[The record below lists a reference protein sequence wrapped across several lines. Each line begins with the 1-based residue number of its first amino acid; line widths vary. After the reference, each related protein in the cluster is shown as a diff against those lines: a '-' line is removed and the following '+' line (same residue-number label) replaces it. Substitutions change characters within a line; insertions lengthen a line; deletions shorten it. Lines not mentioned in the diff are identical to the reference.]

1 MRILLIGG
9 SGLISTPITRFLL
22 ERGDDVVL
30 YNRGQ
35 TPLRVEGA
43 VRQVV
48 GDRDDYPAFEAQIA
62 ALGRFDCVI
71 DMICFTPAQAE
82 SAVRAC
88 AGRTTQFIFCST
100 VDVYSRPAPSYPYR
114 EDSPREAISDYG
126 RNKAASED
134 IFLAAHARG
143 GFAATIIRPAMTYG
157 EGGVIVHTFGWST
170 TYLDRMRKGKPIVV
184 HGDGQSLWVT
194 CHVDDV
200 ARAFLAAI
208 GNERAYGK
216 AYHTAGDNW
225 MTWNQFHAG
234 VAKALGVPLPRLVHI
249 PTDVLAA
256 VAPERAGIS
265 IFNFQYDT
273 IFDNSAARA
282 DLGFV
287 QTIGWVEGVRRTV
300 AWLDANRPIENSDLD
315 TYEDRLIE
323 AWDRV
328 VRGLPVDG

>member
-43 VRQVV
+43 VQQII
-48 GDRDDYPAFEAQIA
+48 GDRDDYPAFEAHIA
-62 ALGRFDCVI
+62 GLGRFDCVI
-71 DMICFTPAQAE
+71 DMVCFTPAQAE

-200 ARAFLAAI
+200 ARAFVAAI

-273 IFDNSAARA
+273 IFDNSAART

-323 AWDRV
+323 AWDRLV
-328 VRGLPVDG
+328 GGLPVDG